1 MSEESTVASNED
13 LKLEHQ
19 NKINQ
24 VFDEV
29 GKVVVGQN
37 KMLSRLLIGLFTN
50 GHILLEGVPGIAK
63 TLTVSTLSDVLH
75 LDFQRIQFT
84 PDLLPA
90 DLVGTMIYNQKEGN
104 FEVKKGPIFANII
117 LADEV
122 NRSPAKVQSALLE
135 SMQEKQVTIGETTYK
150 LDRPF
155 LVLATQNPVDQEG
168 TYPLPEAQIDRFML
182 KVHVDYPSKD
192 EELEVMR
199 RMSNMTFDSKVNTI
213 LTKEDVFAIRNEVNA
228 VKVSESIEKYIIELV
243 YATRDPKNYN
253 LQDLAHYI
261 QFGASP
267 RATINMN
274 LASKAVAFFNK
285 RDYVLPEDIKE
296 IAPDI
301 LNHRIILNY
310 EAEADGVSTMDIV
323 NAILEKVPINR

>member
-1 MSEESTVASNED
+1 MEE
-13 LKLEHQ
+13 
-19 NKINQ
+19 KIEATKQ
-24 VFDEV
+24 EKDVHREKIKQIFDEV
-29 GKVVVGQN
+29 GKIVVGQHH
-37 KMLSRLLIGLFTN
+37 MMSRLLIGLFSN

-63 TLTVSTLSDVLH
+63 TLTVSTLAKVLH

-90 DLVGTMIYNQKEGN
+90 DLVGTMIYNQKVGS
-104 FEVKKGPIFANII
+104 FEVKKGPIFSNII
-117 LADEV
+117 LADEI

-135 SMQEKQVTIGETTYK
+135 SMQEKQVTIGETTFM

-168 TYPLPEAQIDRFML
+168 TYPLPEAQIDRFMM
-182 KVHVDYPSKD
+182 KVHVDYPTK
-192 EELEVMR
+192 EEEMEVMR
-199 RMSNMTFDSKVNTI
+199 RMSDLSFNAEVETI
-213 LTKEDVFAIRNEVNA
+213 ITKEDVFKIREEVNE

-243 YATRDPKNYN
+243 YATRNPQDYGLDD
-253 LQDLAHYI
+253 LQHYI

-274 LASKAVAFFNK
+274 LASKVMAFFNG
-285 RDYVLPEDIKE
+285 RDFVLPEDIKD

-310 EAEADGVSTMDIV
+310 EAEADGITTHDVVD
-323 NAILEKVPINR
+323 AILKKVPVNN

>member
-1 MSEESTVASNED
+1 MEEELQVTENE
-13 LKLEHQ
+13 KNVHRE
-19 NKINQ
+19 KIDKI
-24 VFDEV
+24 FAEI
-29 GKVVVGQN
+29 GKVVVGQHH
-37 KMLSRLLIGLFTN
+37 MISRLLIGLFSN
-50 GHILLEGVPGIAK
+50 GHVLLEGVPGIAK
-63 TLTVSTLSDVLH
+63 TLTVSTLAKVLH

-90 DLVGTMIYNQKEGN
+90 DLVGTMIYNQKVGS
-104 FEVKKGPIFANII
+104 FEVKKGPIFSNII
-117 LADEV
+117 LADEI

-135 SMQEKQVTIGETTYK
+135 SMQEKQVTIGETTFV

-168 TYPLPEAQIDRFML
+168 TYPLPEAQIDRFMM
-182 KVHVDYPSKD
+182 KVHVDYPSK
-192 EELEVMR
+192 EEEMEVMR
-199 RMSNMTFDSKVNTI
+199 RMSNMSFDAEVETI
-213 LTKEDVFAIRNEVNA
+213 ITKEDVFKIREEVNE

-243 YATRDPKNYN
+243 YATRNP
-253 LQDLAHYI
+253 QDYGLDEMAHYI

-274 LASKAVAFFNK
+274 LGAKVMAFFNG
-285 RDYVLPEDIKE
+285 RNYVLPEDIKE

-310 EAEADGVSTMDIV
+310 EAEADGVTSMDV
-323 NAILEKVPINR
+323 VEAILNKVPVNN

>member
-1 MSEESTVASNED
+1 MEEQIQV
-13 LKLEHQ
+13 
-19 NKINQ
+19 NKQEKDVHREKIKQ
-24 VFDEV
+24 IFEEV
-29 GKVVVGQN
+29 GKVVVGQHH
-37 KMLSRLLIGLFTN
+37 MLSRLLVGLFSN

-63 TLTVSTLSDVLH
+63 TLTVSTLSKVLH

-90 DLVGTMIYNQKEGN
+90 DLVGTMIYNQKVGS
-104 FEVKKGPIFANII
+104 FEVKKGPIFSNII
-117 LADEV
+117 LADEI

-135 SMQEKQVTIGETTYK
+135 SMQEKQVTIGETTFM

-168 TYPLPEAQIDRFML
+168 TYPLPEAQIDRFMM
-182 KVHVDYPSKD
+182 KVHVDYPSKE

-199 RMSNMTFDSKVNTI
+199 RMANLSFDATVETI
-213 LTKEDVFAIRNEVNA
+213 ITKEDVFKIREEVNE

-243 YATRDPKNYN
+243 YATRNPKDYG
-253 LQDLAHYI
+253 LEDLDHYI

-274 LASKAVAFFNK
+274 LAAKVMAFFNN
-285 RDYVLPEDIKE
+285 RDFVLPEDIKE

-310 EAEADGVSTMDIV
+310 EAEADGITTHDVV
-323 NAILEKVPINR
+323 EAILNKVPVNN